1 MGTVFLEMTNV
12 SARQCLHDFQIR
24 DGHDKWRQQQQQC
37 PRTQRRTRIQHR
49 RLALT
54 LQCGLYTPET
64 FSIGPIVCLLQTTD
78 CLPGQ
83 LLLVL
88 SGQKTE
94 DSVHLLLKLG
104 AIESSR
110 SNCRDEQN
118 CACPLTSLGP
128 SRLLPTVA
136 SPFPEQ
142 AHLNGPFRW
151 LVVMAQCQHGR
162 HRGGSLKK
170 KKREKTRPSSE
181 HTERLVIRHSISGYF
196 FARDK
201 DNNAWAQQ
209 WLQY

>member
-1 MGTVFLEMTNV
+1 M
-12 SARQCLHDFQIR
+12 
-24 DGHDKWRQQQQQC
+24 
-37 PRTQRRTRIQHR
+37 
-49 RLALT
+49 
-54 LQCGLYTPET
+54 
-64 FSIGPIVCLLQTTD
+64 CLLQTND

-88 SGQKTE
+88 SGQRTE

-196 FARDK
+196 FCPGQG
-201 DNNAWAQQ
+201 QQ
-209 WLQY
+209 CLCAVVATVLTAAHRLREYTRSKVRPKKNSFRAKYRVKIRNSNRKE